1 MQSNRSLSIDVLRG
15 LTVAVMIVVNS
26 PGSWEYVYGPLLHA
40 QWNGFTLT
48 DWVFPSFLFVVGNSM
63 SFSLDKYRQ
72 LGTSAFFTKVAKR
85 TALIFLIGYLL
96 LWFPFFRHNA
106 EGEIYLKSIDATRI
120 FGVLQRIALCYFI
133 ASVMIYYLSERAT
146 LILSAVVLFAYHLLL
161 VLFGD
166 LTLAGNAVLKFD
178 LWMVG
183 DTHMYHG
190 EGLAFDPEGFLSTLP
205 AVINVIGGYWAGV
218 FLRKNGPTYETIAKM
233 MVIGMILI
241 FAGFAWDIFLPFNKK
256 IWTSSYVLLTIGINL
271 NLLALLV
278 FVIDLQQ
285 KRRWTYFFDVFGKNT
300 LFIYVASSLIT
311 DIMLFFS
318 IGDNNIYD
326 WFYVVV
332 FQPIFGNYLGSF
344 LFALAFLLM
353 CWLLGLWMD
362 KKKIYIKI

>member
-1 MQSNRSLSIDVLRG
+1 
-15 LTVAVMIVVNS
+15 
-26 PGSWEYVYGPLLHA
+26 
-40 QWNGFTLT
+40 
-48 DWVFPSFLFVVGNSM
+48 
-63 SFSLDKYRQ
+63 
-72 LGTSAFFTKVAKR
+72 
-85 TALIFLIGYLL
+85 
-96 LWFPFFRHNA
+96 
-106 EGEIYLKSIDATRI
+106 
-120 FGVLQRIALCYFI
+120 VLQRIALCYFI

-183 DTHMYHG
+183 DAHMYHG

-205 AVINVIGGYWAGV
+205 AVINVIGGYWAGI
-218 FLRKNGPTYETIAKM
+218 FLRKNGPTYEMIAKM

-326 WFYVVV
+326 WFYVVG

>member
-1 MQSNRSLSIDVLRG
+1 
-15 LTVAVMIVVNS
+15 
-26 PGSWEYVYGPLLHA
+26 
-40 QWNGFTLT
+40 
-48 DWVFPSFLFVVGNSM
+48 
-63 SFSLDKYRQ
+63 
-72 LGTSAFFTKVAKR
+72 
-85 TALIFLIGYLL
+85 
-96 LWFPFFRHNA
+96 
-106 EGEIYLKSIDATRI
+106 
-120 FGVLQRIALCYFI
+120 
-133 ASVMIYYLSERAT
+133 
-146 LILSAVVLFAYHLLL
+146 
-161 VLFGD
+161 
-166 LTLAGNAVLKFD
+166 
-178 LWMVG
+178 
-183 DTHMYHG
+183 
-190 EGLAFDPEGFLSTLP
+190 
-205 AVINVIGGYWAGV
+205 